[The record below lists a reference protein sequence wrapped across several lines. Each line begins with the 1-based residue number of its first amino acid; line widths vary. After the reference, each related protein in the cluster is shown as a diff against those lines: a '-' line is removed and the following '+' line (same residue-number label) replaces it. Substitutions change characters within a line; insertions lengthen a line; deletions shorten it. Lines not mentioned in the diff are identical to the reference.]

1 MPPNP
6 PERATHAAQLR
17 PYELTPG
24 ERLLRIDAVLAITG
38 ESKSCAYENMANP
51 DPELR
56 HPLPIKDGRTSLFL
70 LSEVQAYTAKKIAR
84 LPRKGS

>member
-1 MPPNP
+1 MPPKAHEN
-6 PERATHAAQLR
+6 ATHSAQLK
-17 PYELTPG
+17 PYELTPS

-56 HPLPIKDGRTSLFL
+56 HPLPIKDGRSSLFL
-70 LSEVQAYTAKKIAR
+70 LSEVESYVAKKIAR
-84 LPRKGS
+84 LPRKGA